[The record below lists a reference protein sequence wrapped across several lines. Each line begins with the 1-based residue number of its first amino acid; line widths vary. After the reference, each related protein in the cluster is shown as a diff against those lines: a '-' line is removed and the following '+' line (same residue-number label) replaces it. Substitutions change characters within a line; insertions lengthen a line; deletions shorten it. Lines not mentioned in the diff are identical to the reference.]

1 MMTLSECARFL
12 QERDHFCI
20 LTHRRPDGDTLGSA
34 GALCRGLRLAGKQ
47 AWILKNPEAASKY
60 ATLIRDLTVESPA
73 ENAVLVSVDV
83 AAPSMLPEGS
93 EKYAS
98 RISLRI
104 DHHATATSFAEYE
117 LVDPSRASCAEII
130 YDVLCHMGVQMDAAT
145 AEAVYTGA
153 ATDTGCFRFSS
164 TSANTHRVAAACIE
178 AGARVY
184 PINKAHFDTVSLAKL
199 RLQGWMAEN
208 TRFRADGKVAV
219 CALPEAVER
228 QLGVTEDDMESISG
242 FPQSIEGVCLSAVL
256 RELDDGR
263 VKISMRAIPGYDVAK
278 LCREFGGGGH
288 VSAAGA
294 TVDLPLDQAADAAE
308 QALLEAL
315 R

>member
-1 MMTLSECARFL
+1 MMTLSECAKFL
-12 QERDHFCI
+12 QERDNFCI

-34 GALCRGLRLAGKQ
+34 GALCRGLHLAGKR
-47 AWILKNPEAASKY
+47 AWILNNPEAAPKY
-60 ATLIRDLTVESPA
+60 APLIRGLTVENPPA
-73 ENAVLVSVDV
+73 GAVLVCVDV
-83 AAPSMLPEGS
+83 AAPSMLPEETKG
-93 EKYAS
+93 YAD
-98 RISLRI
+98 RIRLRI
-104 DHHATATSFAEYE
+104 DHHATATSFAEHE
-117 LVDPSRASCAEII
+117 LVDFSRASCAEII
-130 YDVLCHMGVQMDAAT
+130 YDLLCHMGVQMDAST

-153 ATDTGCFRFSS
+153 ATDTGCFRFSN
-164 TSANTHRVAAACIE
+164 TTANTHRVAAACIE
-178 AGARVY
+178 AGADVY

-208 TRFRADGKVAV
+208 TRFYADGKVAV

-294 TVDLPLDQAADAAE
+294 TVDLPLMQAAEAAG
-308 QALLEAL
+308 QALLGQIK
-315 R
+315 